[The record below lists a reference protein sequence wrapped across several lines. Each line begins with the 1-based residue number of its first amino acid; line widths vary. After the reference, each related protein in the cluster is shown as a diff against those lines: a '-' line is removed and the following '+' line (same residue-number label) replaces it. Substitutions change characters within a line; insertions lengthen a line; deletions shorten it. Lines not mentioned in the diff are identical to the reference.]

1 MRNTETAQHKR
12 LSEGMHFQAQ
22 MKIVFNAFL
31 ETPKTMLMV
40 AHETG
45 IERANICRYVAEWR
59 EYDKIAVVRRGFC
72 PITHFRAGF
81 YTTDPALFPTIPQ
94 IPELFPEDSELPNY

>member
-12 LSEGMHFQAQ
+12 HVQDTHFEAQ
-22 MKIVFNAFL
+22 MKIVFQAFYNS
-31 ETPKTMLMV
+31 PKTMLMV
-40 AHETG
+40 SFETG
-45 IERANICRYVAEWR
+45 ILRANICRYVAEWR
-59 EYDKIAVVRRGFC
+59 KYDKIAVAKRGLC
-72 PITHFRAGF
+72 PITRFPAGF